1 MLSSPVTDLIVG
13 VPIPDHHDPERERS
27 GFYCV
32 WLVALILFIEDLLS
46 SGNNKSPQLTSL
58 KYSTG
63 AVFSRLWISSPPNSS
78 NCLELET
85 VLFFLKREEKFIVS
99 DLLGLAC
106 NKLHPVACGFA
117 FIYHRKIG
125 LYINTHTYFHNSNRH
140 FCHHRCCRRIF
151 FSSSSGRIC
160 FKDDSFIV
168 FRAIMGC
175 LSFKPDYQ
183 SLAAILKS
191 CAVTA
196 DTTLGKSLHTHIIK
210 LGHAS
215 CHLVSKALLNMYAE
229 SHALDDSRKLSVTIA
244 IQDVVSW
251 NEMIVGFAENN
262 CVDEAFDTF
271 RWMLEGPTTPNY
283 ATIANILPVCGLL
296 EESVGYHF
304 GREIHCHVLR
314 RAELVADLS
323 IVNALVRF
331 YTRIGR
337 MGEAES
343 VFQRMR
349 VRDLVSWNTIISGY
363 TSNSEW
369 LKALELFHELIS
381 VGRVEL
387 DSVTLLGI
395 LPACANL
402 CHFLLGKQIHG
413 YVIQHPQLNE
423 DTSVGNALLSFNAKC
438 GAIEA
443 AFRAFSSIYSRD
455 LISWNSMLHA
465 FADRNLQSPF
475 FELIHWML
483 EESIKPDSVTIL
495 AIIQFCATLSRVDKV
510 KGAHGVSIKSGFLLG
525 NGTPTLG
532 NAVMD
537 AYAKCG
543 SMKYA
548 SKIFETSSGKRNV
561 VTCNSIISGYVRSG
575 STNDAH
581 RIFHYMP
588 ERDLTTWNLM
598 IRAYAKND
606 CPSQALSL
614 FHELKDYGVKPD
626 ALTLMSLLP
635 ICAQMASIQFLR
647 QCHGYAVRACFKDVH
662 LNAALI
668 DVYSKCGNIDSAYKL
683 FQSTHRKDVVIFTAM
698 VGGYAMHGKG
708 EEALG
713 VFSHVLELGEK
724 LDHVT
729 ITVVLSVCSHT
740 GLINEGLKIFDSLE
754 KRQGIKPTK
763 EQYACVVDLLA
774 RGGRIKDVYSLAT
787 EMPFEANASVWIERK
802 RRDKVHAQSDIGNLI
817 SEGFFHQMVEDL
829 SNLVIVIKR
838 IAPRV
843 NKMSVAEIRMLS
855 KKNSLLPKC
864 GCRGVKY
871 SPTLS
876 LSPGLSLSLDSSPSL
891 SYSSIKTQPPTSKP
905 IHINLQSIIYTR
917 VGARSSLVGAWRR
930 CIALGVNFEKLGPDL
945 SLGLLS
951 NFEKSSRTGLVSIP
965 FGIDIDTLVFQTQKI
980 IWYRYPCV
988 WNISWSIGI
997 DTILLGIDTCFLW
1010 TVFDVLFHASP
1021 C

>member
-1 MLSSPVTDLIVG
+1 MNQALSLFLQKLG
-13 VPIPDHHDPERERS
+13 YPI
-27 GFYCV
+27 G
-32 WLVALILFIEDLLS
+32 
-46 SGNNKSPQLTSL
+46 
-58 KYSTG
+58 
-63 AVFSRLWISSPPNSS
+63 
-78 NCLELET
+78 
-85 VLFFLKREEKFIVS
+85 
-99 DLLGLAC
+99 
-106 NKLHPVACGFA
+106 
-117 FIYHRKIG
+117 
-125 LYINTHTYFHNSNRH
+125 
-140 FCHHRCCRRIF
+140 
-151 FSSSSGRIC
+151 
-160 FKDDSFIV
+160 
-168 FRAIMGC
+168 
-175 LSFKPDYQ
+175 FKPDYQ

-215 CHLVSKALLNMYAE
+215 CHLVSKALLNMYAK
-229 SHALDDSRKLSVTIA
+229 SHALDDSRKLFDQIPSRDTITWNIMLSGFGLYRNHDAEVMRLFHEMHTAFDPKPSSVTIA
-244 IQDVVSW
+244 IVLPVCARSGALNLGKCVHCYVMKYGLVSNTLVGNALVSFYAKSGIVYEDAYHVFEEIPEKDVVSW
-251 NEMIVGFAENN
+251 NAMIAGFSENN

-271 RWMLEGPTTPNY
+271 RWMLKGPTTPNY

-323 IVNALVRF
+323 VVNALVRF

-363 TSNSEW
+363 TSNSDW

-413 YVIQHPQLNE
+413 YVIRHPQLNE
-423 DTSVGNALLSFNAKC
+423 DTSVGNALLSFYAKC
-438 GAIEA
+438 GDIEA

-465 FADRNLQSPF
+465 FADSYLQSPF
-475 FELIHWML
+475 FELLHRML
-483 EESIKPDSVTIL
+483 EESIKPDSLTIL

-510 KGAHGVSIKSGFLLG
+510 KEAHGVSIKSCFLLG
-525 NGTPTLG
+525 DGTPTLG
-532 NAVMD
+532 NAVID

-543 SMKYA
+543 DMEYA
-548 SKIFETSSGKRNV
+548 SKIFEMSSGKRNV
-561 VTCNSIISGYVRSG
+561 VTCNSIISGYVSSG

-581 RIFHYMP
+581 RIFHNMP

-614 FHELKDYGVKPD
+614 FHELKDYGMKPD

-635 ICAQMASIQFLR
+635 ICAQMASVQFLR

-708 EEALG
+708 KEALG
-713 VFSHVLELGEK
+713 VFSHMLELGEK
-724 LDHVT
+724 PDHVT
-729 ITVVLSVCSHT
+729 ITAVLSACSHT
-740 GLINEGLKIFDSLE
+740 GLINEGLKIFDSIG
-754 KRQGIKPTK
+754 KMHGIKPTK
-763 EQYACVVDLLA
+763 EQYACMVDLLA
-774 RGGRIKDVYSLAT
+774 RGGRIKEAYSFAT
-787 EMPFEANASVWIERK
+787 EMPFEANASVWGSLLGACRAHHQVQMGHDAANKLFEIETG
-802 RRDKVHAQSDIGNLI
+802 DIGNY
-817 SEGFFHQMVEDL
+817 VVL
-829 SNLVIVIKR
+829 SNLYAADNQWDGVLG
-838 IAPRV
+838 
-843 NKMSVAEIRMLS
+843 IRRLMRTRDLKKPAGCSWIEVEKS
-855 KKNSLLPKC
+855 KNVFMAGDCSHPE
-864 GCRGVKY
+864 R
-871 SPTLS
+871 
-876 LSPGLSLSLDSSPSL
+876 
-891 SYSSIKTQPPTSKP
+891 
-905 IHINLQSIIYTR
+905 SIIYST
-917 VGARSSLVGAWRR
+917 
-930 CIALGVNFEKLGPDL
+930 L
-945 SLGLLS
+945 SILDQQIKEPFPLL
-951 NFEKSSRTGLVSIP
+951 L
-965 FGIDIDTLVFQTQKI
+965 
-980 IWYRYPCV
+980 
-988 WNISWSIGI
+988 
-997 DTILLGIDTCFLW
+997 
-1010 TVFDVLFHASP
+1010 A
-1021 C
+1021 